1 MSQHC
6 YPFPRPSVTV
16 DAVILR
22 PQGDR
27 YALLLI
33 ERAKAPFAGQWA
45 LPGGF
50 LDMDEDLQT
59 AAQRELQEETGLPIT
74 RPMVQV
80 GAYGAVNRDPRGRTI
95 TVAYG
100 LVLTEEEAQAPVQGQ
115 DDARRAEWH
124 AIDDLPTLAFDH
136 AHVVQDALAILLA
149 RKYHGLRAYE
159 LENPHLTWF
168 HRAASDSQQG
178 SGELCRKTGT
188 PTYPRPPYGLCQGES
203 LV

>member
-124 AIDDLPTLAFDH
+124 LIDALPTLAFDH
-136 AHVVQDALAILLA
+136 AQVVQDALALLLA
-149 RKYHGLRAYE
+149 RK
-159 LENPHLTWF
+159 
-168 HRAASDSQQG
+168 
-178 SGELCRKTGT
+178 
-188 PTYPRPPYGLCQGES
+188 
-203 LV
+203 